1 MSLRSVNSW
10 QNTPV
15 KNGLLAWWIFSE
27 IHAAT
32 CFSSGFLGD
41 LLHWLSS
48 QPTVREFNEW
58 SLKRHL
64 PITVERRKIIIINQ
78 RDYQIWSKML
88 RLCSSF
94 VLGHGPSHSIAHL
107 GSAQAIFLMLCNCF
121 SASPD
126 ATRGCTV
133 NHPSIV
139 SFNQQW
145 SRSATNAIGNRRT
158 LMDIP

>member
-1 MSLRSVNSW
+1 MSLKSVNSW
-10 QNTPV
+10 QNTLV

-27 IHAAT
+27 IQNQLA
-32 CFSSGFLGD
+32 FPSGFLDD
-41 LLHWLSS
+41 LLHWLFSRL
-48 QPTVREFNEW
+48 REFNEW

-78 RDYQIWSKML
+78 RDYQVWSKML
-88 RLCSSF
+88 DSSAIVRDF

-107 GSAQAIFLMLCNCF
+107 GRVQAIFLRLCNCF

-133 NHPSIV
+133 NHPTV

-145 SRSATNAIGNRRT
+145 SRSATNAVRNREH
-158 LMDIP
+158 